1 MVKKSIVLIFIF
13 TTSIFSFLAYKPADV
28 VIAGPLMT
36 DQDLFLKELEIL
48 SEDTGLKI
56 KYIEMID
63 VEDYLINNNPNSG
76 VDLALIPNPQGV
88 VNLGE
93 RNIILPIS
101 KVVNEVQII
110 NNFSNHLLN
119 ITTSEKTNENYG
131 VFFRLLPN
139 SFIWY
144 DIEKFKEAGSPFFE
158 SYEAMIAFTRNR
170 ASNGVET
177 WCLDS
182 ESGASTGWIATNWLE
197 DLILHE
203 YGPDVYDSWSQQSLL
218 PGSKEVILSIN
229 EIGKLIFIEN
239 AVYGGNERIV
249 RKEFRN
255 NFINLL
261 SNETD
266 CIFSWS
272 GQYADYYMPEESEFG
287 KDYDFFK
294 FPSTKNPDAM
304 VGIGDILVA
313 LNNNSNSVIVF
324 EELTSDQFGAA
335 WMIDEG
341 SSYVP
346 ANMNNN
352 NLVTN
357 KLLIKQIE
365 LTKQALQKD
374 LFRYD
379 ASEVMERRIGAD
391 KLLTSLKQYID
402 LGSDEAYKNL
412 ELIIE
417 DLQSSFK

>member
-1 MVKKSIVLIFIF
+1 MVNKSIVFIFII

-36 DQDLFLKELEIL
+36 DQELFNEELKIL
-48 SEDTGLKI
+48 SEATGLKI
-56 KYIEMID
+56 KYIELID
-63 VEDYLINNNPNSG
+63 VEDYLINDNSASE

-93 RNIILPIS
+93 RNIIIPIS
-101 KVVNEVQII
+101 KLVNDVELKS
-110 NNFSNHLLN
+110 NFPNHLLE
-119 ITTSEKTNENYG
+119 ITTSEKTKENYG

-144 DIEKFKEAGSPFFE
+144 DIEKFQAAGSPVFQ
-158 SYEAMIAFTRNR
+158 SYEEMISFTRER
-170 ASNGVET
+170 ANSGKET

-203 YGPDVYDSWSQQSLL
+203 YGPEIYDSWSQQSLL

-239 AVYGGNERIV
+239 GVYGGNKRIV

-261 SNETD
+261 SDETD

-272 GQYADYYMPEESEFG
+272 GQYAEYYMPEGSEFG
-287 KDYDFFK
+287 NEYDFFK
-294 FPSTKNPDAM
+294 FPSSSNPDAM

-313 LNNNSNSVIVF
+313 LNNNSNSLVIF
-324 EELTSDQFGAA
+324 EKLISDQFGIS
-335 WMIDEG
+335 WMLDEN

-391 KLLTSLKQYID
+391 KLLASLKEYID
-402 LGSDEAYKNL
+402 LGSEEAYKNL

-417 DLQSSFK
+417 DLQSSF